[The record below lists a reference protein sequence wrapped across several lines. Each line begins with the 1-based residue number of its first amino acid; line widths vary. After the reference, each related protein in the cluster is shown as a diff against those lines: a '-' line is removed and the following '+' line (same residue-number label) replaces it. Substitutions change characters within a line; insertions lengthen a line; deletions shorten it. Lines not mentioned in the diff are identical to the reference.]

1 MKVCTQQVKS
11 SHTRSSSSQHLGAVG
26 KGVKAGMST
35 VHSLYDA
42 PRSAAPAVVP
52 VLAQLTMLLV
62 GWVNARCL
70 FGAAHTGVDWTI
82 LAFLA
87 GVRACFPHSA
97 HHRALRLWSDGDERS
112 RDGSFGSYQ

>member
-1 MKVCTQQVKS
+1 
-11 SHTRSSSSQHLGAVG
+11 
-26 KGVKAGMST
+26 MST

-62 GWVNARCL
+62 GGSMR
-70 FGAAHTGVDWTI
+70 AAFSGRRTLGSTG
-82 LAFLA
+82 LSLRLLA